1 MGNCISQV
9 SASETKEG
17 QCAIKLRLYSDF
29 TCPYCYLE
37 FTRLRLAMANLP
49 EDQRLPLSH
58 GPFQIDETLPAE
70 GVDKYNFLSRLIP
83 PEALDPMIDDLCR
96 QFRELDREM
105 NPRGMLGN
113 SAPAHRLQIWAE
125 ENLPE
130 PQATELKDCL
140 FQIHCY
146 EGKSMSDIDAI
157 VKAAARAGLT
167 DEVQVRKVI
176 DDKSYFTKLTKAK
189 KHAKDKLGIDAVPAL
204 MVIQDCGKKKILEEA
219 SNIESVTG
227 MQELVQKQCLLMTDD
242 DIRMG
247 KVTRRP
253 SACCD

>member
-1 MGNCISQV
+1 MGNCIQQV
-9 SASETKEG
+9 SNNNKGGE
-17 QCAIKLRLYSDF
+17 CAIKLRLYSDF

-49 EDQRLPLSH
+49 ENQRLPLSH

-83 PEALDPMIDDLCR
+83 PEALDPMIDDLCQ
-96 QFRELDREM
+96 QFQVLGKEM
-105 NPRGMLGN
+105 NPRGMMGN

-125 ENLPE
+125 ENLSE

-157 VKAAARAGLT
+157 VKAAARAGLS
-167 DEVQVRKVI
+167 DEKQVRDVI
-176 DDKSYFTKLTKAK
+176 NDKSYFTKLTKAK
-189 KHAKDKLGIDAVPAL
+189 KHAKVKLGIDAVPAL
-204 MVIQDCGKKKILEEA
+204 MVIQDCGKKKILEDA
-219 SNIESVTG
+219 SNIETVVG

-242 DIRMG
+242 DI
-247 KVTRRP
+247 KVGRVSRRP
-253 SACCD
+253 SCCD